1 MNRRETPQELE
12 KLLTAC
18 MEGTCDAPQSQRIE
32 RLLDEDPAAFEAY
45 IEMMNMHAMLEWR
58 HGIPEGTASGQW
70 AVGSE
75 ADPQSPN
82 PEIPKSPIS
91 NPKSQIPNPL
101 PTIVFDDAAY
111 QSPLSPA
118 PLYVAHPFLFSN
130 LFSLLVLGLG
140 ALGAWMYQV
149 DIPQPA
155 THARLQHPAAIPLK
169 SNKPD
174 DLEFVGRVTGLVDVQ
189 WADIQT
195 ATVHGAGVPLGRRYA
210 LASGQMEI
218 SYKTGA
224 KVILQAPVTYEVDS
238 RDGGF
243 LSLGK
248 LTARLEKKGPG
259 VRGQGS
265 EKVVNGQSLVASGQ
279 WSVASKADPKS
290 QNPEIPKSPISNPQ
304 SLIPN
309 PLLSPA
315 PRPQSLASTFAVRTP
330 TATVTDLGT
339 EFGIEVTKD
348 RRNRVHV
355 FQGKV
360 LLDSRGSATAL
371 ASKYE
376 LSADESAEVEP
387 QGRVIRYPKG
397 HANTV
402 AKSVHFARVL
412 DQPQSLIAYWPMNEG
427 QKRTAY
433 DQSVNHIDGWLNGPA
448 TWTQGKFGSAVRIP
462 GEGYVY
468 CKSSPRL
475 AIGKGDFTVALWF
488 RAKDLTDWRWLLNY
502 NGEGTS
508 KDLGALVVT
517 IHGTRLRVSLGEWFT
532 DVINNPTIDVNETDW
547 YHIAVVRQRS
557 LVQGYV
563 NGRPD
568 GSPVTSFANL
578 PIGSLRLGQG
588 PHGNILDGALDD
600 VALWNIALKPS
611 QIKALADGT
620 ATPLNVLPHADDKAD
635 SGDSSNKLQVEKGG
649 S

>member
-12 KLLTAC
+12 NLLTAC
-18 MEGTCDAPQSQRIE
+18 MEGTCDAAQSQRIG

-70 AVGSE
+70 LADSE
-75 ADPQSPN
+75 KAN
-82 PEIPKSPIS
+82 AEREEISV

-130 LFSLLVLGLG
+130 LFSLLVLGIG

-155 THARLQHPAAIPLK
+155 THARLQRPAAIPLK

-174 DLEFVGRVTGLVDVQ
+174 DLEFVGHVTGLVDVQ

-224 KVILQAPVTYEVDS
+224 KVILQGPVTYEVDS

-248 LTARLEKKGPG
+248 LTARLEKKG
-259 VRGQGS
+259 S
-265 EKVVNGQSLVASGQ
+265 EKVVSGQ
-279 WSVASKADPKS
+279 WSVASETNPKS
-290 QNPEIPKSPISNPQ
+290 QIAKSQIAKSQISSPQ

-309 PLLSPA
+309 PSSSPA
-315 PRPQSLASTFAVRTP
+315 PRPQPPAPAFAVRTP

-360 LLDSRGSATAL
+360 LLDSRGSATVL
-371 ASKYE
+371 ASKQE
-376 LSADESAEVEP
+376 LSADESADVEP

-402 AKSVHFARVL
+402 AKRVHFARAL
-412 DQPQSLIAYWPMNEG
+412 DQPQSLVAYWPMNEG

-433 DQSVNHIDGWLNGPA
+433 DQSVNHIDGWLNGPV
-448 TWTQGKFGSAVRIP
+448 TWTQGKFGSAIRVP

-468 CKSSPRL
+468 CKSSPKL

-488 RAKDLTDWRWLLNY
+488 RAKEITDWRWLLHY
-502 NGEGTS
+502 NGEGVS
-508 KDLGALVVT
+508 KEDAAMVIA
-517 IHGTRLRVSLGEWFT
+517 IHGYRLRTSLGKWFT
-532 DVINNPTIDVNETDW
+532 DVVGNAATNLNETDW
-547 YHIAVVRQRS
+547 HHIALVRQRS

-563 NGRPD
+563 NGKPE
-568 GSPVTSFANL
+568 GSTVASLANL
-578 PIGSLRLGQG
+578 PIGSLRLGQE
-588 PHGNILDGALDD
+588 PHGNSLDGALDD
-600 VALWNIALKPS
+600 VAIWNIALKPS

-620 ATPLNVLPHADDKAD
+620 ATPLNVLPHADEKAD
-635 SGDSSNKLQVEKGG
+635 SGDCSNKQQVEKGG